1 MKIFLTNHFNTIMNT
16 QSNQEK
22 KDWSKILN
30 LDTPEKREREL
41 RRMGYYSDAVNEMTE
56 EMKIEEI
63 NRRIDAN
70 IEQMKK
76 EGKIL

>member
-1 MKIFLTNHFNTIMNT
+1 MNT